1 VAENIVLL
9 VLAALPLMGSPGP
22 ATLSVA
28 AASSAFGVRQALPY
42 LAGIVAGTTAV
53 LLMIAAGVGTIV
65 LAVPG
70 LKPVVALLAAGYI
83 LYLAYRIAT
92 APALSE
98 PAAGRTAP
106 SVGGGLLLAIANPKA
121 FAAIGAVYA
130 GIAVAPA
137 NPALDAAA
145 KVGVLTA
152 VIAFVNTAWML
163 LGASLARLLKH
174 PRAGRAANIAFAVL
188 LVLSVAAA
196 ILR

>member
-1 VAENIVLL
+1 MAENIVLL

-28 AASSAFGVRQALPY
+28 AASSAFGIRHALPY

-70 LKPVVALLAAGYI
+70 LKPVVALLAACYI

-92 APALSE
+92 APPLHE
-98 PAAGRTAP
+98 PTAGHAAP
-106 SVGGGLLLAIANPKA
+106 SAGGGLLLAIANPKA

-130 GIAVAPA
+130 GIAVAPD

-145 KVGVLTA
+145 KIGVLTA

-163 LGASLARLLKH
+163 LGASLARLLRH
-174 PRAGRAANIAFAVL
+174 PRAGRTANIAFAVL
-188 LVLSVAAA
+188 LVLSVATA

>member
-9 VLAALPLMGSPGP
+9 LLAALPLMGSPGP

-28 AASSAFGVRQALPY
+28 AASSAFGIRRALPY
-42 LAGIVAGTTAV
+42 LAGIAAGTTAV

-98 PAAGRTAP
+98 PAAGRIAP
-106 SVGGGLLLAIANPKA
+106 STAGGLLLAIANPKA

-130 GIAVAPA
+130 GITVAPA
-137 NPALDAAA
+137 NPALDAAS

-152 VIAFVNTAWML
+152 VIAIVNTAWLL
-163 LGASLARLLKH
+163 LGASLARLLQH
-174 PRAGRAANIAFAVL
+174 PRAGRAVNIAFAVL